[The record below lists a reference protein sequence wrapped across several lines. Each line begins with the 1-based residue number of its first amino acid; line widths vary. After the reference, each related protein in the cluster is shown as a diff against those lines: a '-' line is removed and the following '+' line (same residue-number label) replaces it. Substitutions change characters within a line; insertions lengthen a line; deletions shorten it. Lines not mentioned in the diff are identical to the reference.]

1 MLPVYV
7 VCGSRMLEIPH
18 PPVPDCLPGR
28 TVTIQEMEGGSPESL
43 QAVGVTVIKGLQGI
57 LHSP

>member
-1 MLPVYV
+1 MLAVEAGCWKYHILQ
-7 VCGSRMLEIPH
+7 SLTAFLAT
-18 PPVPDCLPGR
+18 DR

-43 QAVGVTVIKGLQGI
+43 QAVGVTGIKGLQGI